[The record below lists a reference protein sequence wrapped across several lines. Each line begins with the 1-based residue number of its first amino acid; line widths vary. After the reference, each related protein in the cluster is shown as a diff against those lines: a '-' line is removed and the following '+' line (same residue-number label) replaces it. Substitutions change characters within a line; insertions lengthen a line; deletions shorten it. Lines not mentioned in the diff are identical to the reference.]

1 MVATIFVLGILGL
14 AVPARYYD
22 HSAIMDLLEAIILAI
37 IQGVTEFLPVS
48 SSAHLN
54 LAPYLFHWPDPGLTF
69 DIALHFG
76 TLIAIL
82 IYFYKD
88 WLQIVGQAFGLRAG
102 SDAELSRNRNLL
114 WLLVIGTIPGGIA
127 GLLLEK
133 YAETTLRSPI
143 LTGAML
149 IVFGLL
155 MWVAERLGSKR
166 RDIAS
171 VTVRDAL
178 IVGCTQALAIVP
190 GVSRSGSTISAGM
203 LLGLDRLAAAR
214 FSFLLSTPIIAG
226 AALSAAHK
234 LHKAGGLPPD
244 MKVPMLVGVVVSAL
258 VGAGVIALFLNFL
271 RRRTLIPF
279 VIYRVIF
286 GILVIALAL
295 FRASHAG

>member
-1 MVATIFVLGILGL
+1 
-14 AVPARYYD
+14 
-22 HSAIMDLLEAIILAI
+22 MDLLEAIILAI

-54 LAPYLFHWPDPGLTF
+54 LAPYLFRWPDPGLTF

-88 WLQIVGQAFGLRAG
+88 WLQIVGQAFGMRAG
-102 SDAELSRNRNLL
+102 SDEELRRNRNLL

-133 YAETTLRSPI
+133 YAETTLRSPV

-149 IVFGLL
+149 IVFGLV
-155 MWVAERLGSKR
+155 MWLAERVGSKQ

-171 VTVRDAL
+171 INLRDAL
-178 IVGCTQALAIVP
+178 VVGCSQALAIVP
-190 GVSRSGSTISAGM
+190 GVSRSGSTISAAM
-203 LLGLDRLAAAR
+203 LMGLDRVAAAR

-234 LHKAGGLPPD
+234 LHKAGGVPPD
-244 MKVPMLVGVVVSAL
+244 MKVPMIVGVAVSAL
-258 VGAGVIALFLNFL
+258 VGAGVIAFFLNFL
-271 RRRTLIPF
+271 RRRTLFPF
-279 VIYRVIF
+279 VLYRVIF
-286 GILVIALAL
+286 GIIVIALAL

>member
-1 MVATIFVLGILGL
+1 
-14 AVPARYYD
+14 
-22 HSAIMDLLEAIILAI
+22 MDLLEAIILAI

-102 SDAELSRNRNLL
+102 SDAELGRNRNLL

-155 MWVAERLGSKR
+155 MWLAERVGSKR

-244 MKVPMLVGVVVSAL
+244 MKVPMIVGVVVSAL

>member
-1 MVATIFVLGILGL
+1 
-14 AVPARYYD
+14 
-22 HSAIMDLLEAIILAI
+22 MDLFEAIILAI
-37 IQGVTEFLPVS
+37 IQGATEFLPVS

-54 LAPYLFHWPDPGLTF
+54 LAPYLMHWPDPGLTF

-88 WLQIVGQAFGLRAG
+88 WLQIVGQAFGWQAG
-102 SDAELSRNRNLL
+102 SDAELARNRNLF

-149 IVFGLL
+149 IVFGLV
-155 MWVAERLGSKR
+155 MWLAERLGSKQ
-166 RDIAS
+166 RDIS
-171 VTVRDAL
+171 TINLRDAL
-178 IVGCTQALAIVP
+178 VVGCSQALAIVP
-190 GVSRSGSTISAGM
+190 GVSRSGSTISAAM
-203 LLGLDRLAAAR
+203 LLGLDRVAAAR

-234 LHKAGGLPPD
+234 LHKEGGIPPG
-244 MKVPMLVGVVVSAL
+244 MKTPMIAGVVVSAL

-279 VIYRVIF
+279 VAYRVIF
-286 GILVIALAL
+286 GIIVIALAL

>member
-1 MVATIFVLGILGL
+1 
-14 AVPARYYD
+14 
-22 HSAIMDLLEAIILAI
+22 MDLFEAIVLAI
-37 IQGVTEFLPVS
+37 IQGITEFLPVS

-88 WLQIVGQAFGLRAG
+88 WVQIIGQAFGFRAG
-102 SDAELSRNRNLL
+102 TDVELGRNKNLL

-149 IVFGLL
+149 IVFGLI
-155 MWVAERLGSKR
+155 MWMAERVGSKR
-166 RDIAS
+166 RDIAA
-171 VTVRDAL
+171 VNLRDAVL
-178 IVGCTQALAIVP
+178 VGCSQALAIVP

-203 LLGLDRLAAAR
+203 LLGLDRVTAAR

-234 LHKAGGLPPD
+234 LHKEGGIPPG
-244 MKVPMLVGVVVSAL
+244 MKTPMVVGVIVSAI

-271 RRRTLIPF
+271 RRRTLFPF

-286 GILVIALAL
+286 GIIVVALAL

>member
-1 MVATIFVLGILGL
+1 
-14 AVPARYYD
+14 
-22 HSAIMDLLEAIILAI
+22 MDLFEAIVLAI

-54 LAPYLFHWPDPGLTF
+54 LAPYLFRWPDPGLTF
-69 DIALHFG
+69 DITLHFG

-88 WLQIVGQAFGLRAG
+88 WVQIIGQAFGLRAG
-102 SDAELSRNRNLL
+102 TDVELGRNRNLL

-149 IVFGLL
+149 IVFGLI
-155 MWVAERLGSKR
+155 MWVAERIGSKR
-166 RDIAS
+166 RDIAA
-171 VTVRDAL
+171 VNLRDAL
-178 IVGCTQALAIVP
+178 LVGCSQALAIVP

-203 LLGLDRLAAAR
+203 LLGLDRVAAAR

-226 AALSAAHK
+226 AALSAAHH
-234 LHKAGGLPPD
+234 LHRQGGIPPG
-244 MKVPMLVGVVVSAL
+244 MKTPMVVGVIVSAI

-271 RRRTLIPF
+271 RRRTLFPF

-286 GILVIALAL
+286 GIIVIALAL